1 MFFSRHHHPAVLAI
15 LLAAPLATLLATG
28 ARAQDLSAQAGA
40 LNVSG
45 QNQRS
50 FAVGVNYAQ
59 PVGDYLALS
68 LGYLNEGHPD
78 NHHRDGVSAQV
89 WLRSHITEQGMSWGV
104 GAGQYFYFDT
114 SRPPAATGQAYTN
127 DHGWAPIYSL
137 QATWH
142 YPSNWYTQV
151 QLNRVLPRA
160 ADKAATTSLLVGV
173 GYRFDGVRGDKLHL
187 DGPSTD
193 DSITVLAGQSIVNSF
208 ESERSKAYNI
218 EYRRAVGKYVDWTVS
233 GLNEGTTAGTRRN
246 GVATQLW
253 LIRSLTQNL
262 ELGMGAGPYLAFVVH
277 DVPGTRSHKAGLVSV
292 ASRYH
297 FSKRVVG
304 ELSLNR
310 VVTDYHRDA
319 DLLLAGLGFSY

>member
-1 MFFSRHHHPAVLAI
+1 MLSHRYWRPAAMLS
-15 LLAAPLATLLATG
+15 TLLACAG
-28 ARAQDLSAQAGA
+28 AQAQDLSLQGGA
-40 LNVSG
+40 LRVSG
-45 QNQRS
+45 TNENS

-78 NHHRDGVSAQV
+78 NHHRDGVSGQI
-89 WLRSHITEQGMSWGV
+89 WLRSHISEQGLSWGV
-104 GAGQYFYFDT
+104 GVGQYYFFDT
-114 SRPPAATGQAYTN
+114 SRPHGAPGAVYIN
-127 DHGWAPIYSL
+127 DHGWAPIYSV

-142 YPSNWYTQV
+142 HPNRWYTQV
-151 QLNRVLPRA
+151 QLNRVVPSGA
-160 ADKAATTSLLVGV
+160 KEPTTSLLVGV

-193 DSITVLAGQSIVNSF
+193 ETLTVMAGQSIVNSF
-208 ESERSKAYNI
+208 ESERSKATTL
-218 EYRRAVGKYVDWTVS
+218 EYRRAVARYIDWTVS
-233 GLNEGTTAGTRRN
+233 YLHEGTSAGTHRT
-246 GVATQLW
+246 GVASQLW
-253 LIRSLTQNL
+253 LIRSLNKDV
-262 ELGMGAGPYLAFVVH
+262 ELGMGVGPYLAFEVH
-277 DVPGTRSHKAGLVSV
+277 DVPGTRSHKAGLVSM

-319 DLLLAGLGFSY
+319 DLLLVGLGFSY